1 MASWVFARGSCEDKN
16 EIHLQN
22 GKYTNILIAI
32 DSDVAEDDT
41 LIEHIKDTFTTGS
54 EILFNATDRRLSWGE
69 IQILVPITWSRKPD
83 VYETATYQSF
93 GSANIR
99 VVEGAARNPSITNHA
114 GCGVQGLDMT
124 LTSGYLLQNVD
135 ECSGK
140 AMVREWGRLRWSL
153 FPEHFTGSGY
163 GEANQYYDSTTQRYE
178 PTRCSR
184 DLTGDMIDGDGSSCP
199 ENPNGKVDEECV
211 FIPDSEQ
218 TTSTSLLFGS
228 HCVDSIHQFCDPL
241 VHNYEADN
249 LQNYHCR
256 RSAWEVM
263 LSTGDITSED
273 YFPDPN
279 QVDTEPSFT
288 ILQQPVRRVVLVLDI
303 SGSMSGS
310 YRIDKLIQSSAIF
323 IRHYIPAGSHL
334 SIVTFHSYATSN
346 ADLTLV
352 ENYDT
357 SREYLVNALPTGTT
371 GSTCIGCGIVTA
383 LNVLGDTTNGSYVIL
398 LSDGGENVSPYIR
411 DTMQAINESGVVMDT
426 IAVTNS
432 ADEQMEDLSSMTGGK
447 PYFCIDGGSS
457 ACLTEAFLATVSER
471 PELNFIPIPI
481 QLRMDD
487 VMVSGNGQEILSF
500 VIGEEEGNDTVIAVT
515 RFVDD
520 DVEVIV
526 EGPNGEYYDKNSQGY
541 VSDSNRRIISLTIPI
556 TEAGNWTVT
565 LYNTYNYD
573 QTVGLMITT
582 KQRDETGVVS
592 IDVILGSR
600 SIDHH
605 TTPMLAVYGMVQKN
619 YQPVLGASA
628 EAIIQSSVGTT
639 WPLQL
644 SDSGKGFDKVKDDGV
659 YSGVFLDFDG
669 DGRYGVTA
677 RVEGMV
683 IEPQTEGSRRRRRSV
698 GTTIAPSQTAFMR
711 SASGG
716 AFVVE
721 NYSPTAPDILAPST
735 IMDLRHTELYNNSA
749 VILAWTAVGDDFD
762 HGLASSYELRHC
774 FDFTTLRTNFT
785 ECTLVD
791 NDQLLEGNLSDIAT
805 AGVEES
811 VTVQLPEGS
820 LNVSHH
826 FSLRAS
832 DEAGNVGS
840 TSNIVSTSVV
850 FAAQANTTQAPTSGQ
865 PTDIS
870 TDIWTDDTTP
880 LLETSTMS
888 TINFLTSSASRA
900 GSTTPLSVTPTS
912 SLTSSAAG
920 TDGSMP
926 SVTTNPFSSYSAELS
941 TTDKAYSSPGVPLT
955 TAEEGI
961 KEPTVTEESYPITT
975 DTPTEE
981 PPEDNTALIIAI
993 SVVLSVVILGGGI
1006 SLFLYIRSPPKVHPS
1021 GESDAEKDVMDTKE
1035 DESHVHEHANPVF
1048 EES

>member
-1 MASWVFARGSCEDKN
+1 MASWMFARGSCEDKN

-22 GKYTNILIAI
+22 GRYTNILVAI
-32 DSDVAEDDT
+32 DSDVEEDDT
-41 LIEHIKDTFTTGS
+41 LIEHIKETFKKGS
-54 EILFNATDRRLSWGE
+54 GILFTATKRRLYWNE
-69 IQILVPITWSRKPD
+69 IKILVPITWSRKPD

-99 VVEGAARNPSITNHA
+99 VIEGAARDPSVTNHA
-114 GCGVQGLDMT
+114 NCGDQGLDMT

-135 ECSGK
+135 MCMGK

-153 FPEHFTGSGY
+153 FPEHFTGSGD
-163 GEANQYYDSTTQRYE
+163 GEANQYELNGRYE

-184 DLTGDMIDGDGSSCP
+184 DLTGDMRDGSGKRCR
-199 ENPNGKVDEECV
+199 ENPNGWVPEECV
-211 FIPDSEQ
+211 FVPHPSDQ
-218 TTSTSLLFGS
+218 TANASLLFGHS
-228 HCVDSIHQFCDPL
+228 VGSQCVDSIYHFCDMP
-241 VHNYEADN
+241 VHNRAAKT
-249 LQNYHCR
+249 LQNHYCGGW
-256 RSAWEVM
+256 SAWEVM
-263 LSTGDITSED
+263 RGTEDFTNEENRADPSLVDI
-273 YFPDPN
+273 P
-279 QVDTEPSFT
+279 EPSFT

-303 SGSMSGS
+303 SGSMGS
-310 YRIDKLIQSSAIF
+310 FNRIDKLIQSSAIF

-334 SIVTFHSYATSN
+334 GIVTFETHATIK

-352 ENYDT
+352 QNDDS
-357 SREYLVNALPTGTT
+357 SRDHLVNALPTYDSGM
-371 GSTCIGCGIVTA
+371 TCIGCGIETA
-383 LNVLGDTTNGSYVIL
+383 LDVLGDTTNGSYILL
-398 LSDGGENVSPYIR
+398 LSDGGENQSPYIR
-411 DTMQAINESGVVMDT
+411 HTIPAISASGVVMDT
-426 IAVTNS
+426 IAVTDA
-432 ADEQMEDLSSMTGGK
+432 ADEQMEELANMTGGK

-457 ACLTEAFLATVSER
+457 ACLTEAFLATISAR
-471 PELNFIPIPI
+471 PELNFLPVPI
-481 QLRMDD
+481 QVRMDD
-487 VMVSGNGQEILSF
+487 VHVSATGQEICSF
-500 VIGEEEGNDTVIAVT
+500 VIGEGEGNDTVIAVT
-515 RFVDD
+515 RFVDE

-526 EGPNGEYYDKNSQGY
+526 EGPNGEYFNENSQGY
-541 VSDSNRRIISLTIPI
+541 QSDSQRRIVSITIPI
-556 TEAGNWTVT
+556 SE
-565 LYNTYNYD
+565 
-573 QTVGLMITT
+573 
-582 KQRDETGVVS
+582 
-592 IDVILGSR
+592 

-605 TTPMLAVYGMVQKN
+605 TTPMLAVYGIVQKN

-639 WPLQL
+639 WLLQL

-659 YSGVFLDFDG
+659 YSGVFLEFDG

-677 RVEGMV
+677 RVEGMAT
-683 IEPQTEGSRRRRRSV
+683 EPQIESSRRSRRSV
-698 GTTIAPSQTAFMR
+698 GTTVAPSQTAFMR

-735 IMDLRHTELYNNSA
+735 IMDLRHTELYDSSA

-762 HGLASSYELRHC
+762 HGQASSYELRYC
-774 FDFTTLRTNFT
+774 TDLTTLRTNFT
-785 ECTLVD
+785 DCTLVD
-791 NDQLLEGNLSDIAT
+791 NDQLVEGNLSDIAI

-811 VTVQLPEGS
+811 VTIQLPEGS

-840 TSNIVSTSVV
+840 TSNIVSTSVIIV
-850 FAAQANTTQAPTSGQ
+850 AQANTTLAPTSE

-870 TDIWTDDTTP
+870 TDISTDDTTP

-888 TINFLTSSASRA
+888 TNFLSSSPSRP

-912 SLTSSAAG
+912 SLISSATG
-920 TDGSMP
+920 TDGTMP
-926 SVTTNPFSSYSAELS
+926 SSVTTNPFSSHSTELP
-941 TTDKAYSSPGVPLT
+941 TTDKTYSSPGVPLT

-961 KEPTVTEESYPITT
+961 KEPTVTEESYPMTT

-1021 GESDAEKDVMDTKE
+1021 GESDAERDVMDTKE
-1035 DESHVHEHANPVF
+1035 NESHVHEHSNPVF
-1048 EES
+1048 DES